1 MKNDLIT
8 ELEHNVRAEQKWR
21 DGIPQIAVGLFLII
35 AMELMIGNK
44 GNLFVVFIPIIPILI
59 EGLRKRFTYPRVGRA
74 VLYEKFPKRAVLII
88 VIASVLLLGLMV
100 GIITRFQRP
109 ILDTNDRAITWSLL
123 IIPLLL
129 TATIVYR
136 SRVEHN
142 SRILWYAA
150 FIILL
155 SLAILIFR
163 LHRLTVEYIV
173 MGFGILNV
181 IYGIVALMVFI
192 HRYPVVSDEQ

>member
-74 VLYEKFPKRAVLII
+74 VLYEKFSKRAVLII

-100 GIITRFQRP
+100 GILTRFQRP

-142 SRILWYAA
+142 SRVLWYAA